1 MISQMV
7 LSYVKNVNHLCKDKA
22 WLIAQTVSFGAI
34 AAAFQQLLIYL

>member
-7 LSYVKNVNHLCKDKA
+7 LSYVKNLNHLRKDKA
-22 WLIAQTVSFGAI
+22 WFIAQTVSFGAI